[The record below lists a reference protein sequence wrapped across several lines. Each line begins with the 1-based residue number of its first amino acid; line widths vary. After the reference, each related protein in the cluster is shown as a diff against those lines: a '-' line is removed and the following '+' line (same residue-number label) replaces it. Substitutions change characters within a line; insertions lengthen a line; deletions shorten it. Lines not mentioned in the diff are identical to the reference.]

1 MLMRFLFFFVCLLA
15 DFLSGNAN
23 ERGEPKMRTEIGEL
37 ARQGMLGGGPPP
49 GGGNREGVTYQYLY
63 FKIVR

>member
-37 ARQGMLGGGPPP
+37 ARQGM
-49 GGGNREGVTYQYLY
+49 
-63 FKIVR
+63 